1 MLRLESLAL
10 ELLEYKAAEY
20 RARRTVKGGN
30 QSLWNLVAMLTQERD
45 RLSAEERKRLDEATD
60 SLQAFSGSGGGAGGA
75 GVSAPATL
83 GELFLGGS
91 DEAVLETGDEPP
103 RPPDTPAER
112 EEHAVLQR
120 LARRVWWDDLEGFV
134 YQLATA
140 WRSQRDRYGARV
152 IFGTL
157 QNLERNANNPK
168 FATDV
173 NLKQFKVVTPIPP
186 LTDPL
191 VSLSDVDSLSE
202 IARDLINL
210 IMTLGQ
216 EGSPYPQL
224 ELPEAGALAYVRQ
237 AAMVVANDPYAG
249 KTAALDARLPSSQ
262 QLRMAISELT
272 KERLPEEER
281 SAQRRELE
289 RRLAEALSME
299 RNERQAF
306 QRDAAILQDVVHVT
320 FERLAEYLPTS
331 VGGRAGGAQL
341 EGGVLFGVNPALRAE
356 HIGPATTDVT
366 VRLVGPVRLSLQGHD
381 FAFSGVGAARTLF
394 VDGKAVDLDGSTVVH
409 IGHERLAVF
418 REGDYVHLR
427 LRDEG
432 RSLAVRL
439 AEALVVLHVLTS
451 PHREE
456 LLTIAK
462 VIANSVRGE
471 PQELVVQALSRA
483 NQLSL
488 RAPDRRQALDGLWR
502 GAARATDVDL
512 GSDVIATLVDKILD
526 AVSLDPGDLVGA
538 LERAGADETEFYT
551 LTGDPLTVDL
561 AGHKITVRQ
570 YRGRSKHSQES
581 LVAMLPGQ
589 VLGSFTDYL
598 LAPLGAG
605 TLMFVRG
612 DTELAVLH
620 LANAKLL
627 NTVA

>member
-10 ELLEYKAAEY
+10 ELLEYKAAEFRST
-20 RARRTVKGGN
+20 RAVKGGN
-30 QSLWNLVAMLTQERD
+30 QSLWNLIAKLSQERE
-45 RLSAEERKRLDEATD
+45 RLSSEERRRLDIVTD
-60 SLQAFSGSGGGAGGA
+60 SLQAFSDSHRGSSLPPSSLGDLFIGSQEDIMLAGG
-75 GVSAPATL
+75 
-83 GELFLGGS
+83 E
-91 DEAVLETGDEPP
+91 EPP

-112 EEHAVLQR
+112 EEHAVLLR
-120 LARRVWWDDLEGFV
+120 LARRVWWDDLDAFV
-134 YQLATA
+134 QQIATS
-140 WRSQRDRYGARV
+140 WRSQRDRYGPRL
-152 IFGTL
+152 IYGTL
-157 QNLERNANNPK
+157 QNLERNASRAN
-168 FATDV
+168 FGQDAA
-173 NLKQFKVVTPIPP
+173 LKHFRVVVPIPP

-191 VSLSDVDSLSE
+191 VSLSDVDSLAE
-202 IARDLINL
+202 IARDLLNL

-216 EGSPYPQL
+216 SGSPYPQL
-224 ELPEAGALAYVRQ
+224 ELPEAGAFAYVRQ
-237 AAMVVANDPYAG
+237 AAIAVANDPYAG
-249 KTAALDARLPSSQ
+249 KTAALDARLPSSK

-281 SAQRRELE
+281 AIQRRELE
-289 RRLAEALSME
+289 RRLSEALVME

-306 QRDAAILQDVVHVT
+306 QRDAAILQDVVHVF
-320 FERLAEYLPTS
+320 FERLADYLPTS

-381 FAFSGVGAARTLF
+381 FAFAGTGSARTLF
-394 VDGKAVDLDGSTVVH
+394 VDGKAVDLDGSTVVQL
-409 IGHERLAVF
+409 GHERLGVF

-427 LRDEG
+427 MRDEG
-432 RSLAVRL
+432 RSIAVRL

-451 PHREE
+451 PFREE
-456 LLTIAK
+456 LLTVAK

-471 PQELVVQALSRA
+471 PQDLIVQALARA
-483 NQLSL
+483 NQLSV

-502 GAARATDVDL
+502 GAARATGVDL
-512 GSDVIATLVDKILD
+512 GSEVITTLVDKIIDSLG
-526 AVSLDPGDLVGA
+526 LDPNDLPGA

-570 YRGRSKHSQES
+570 YRGRSKQSQES

-598 LAPLGAG
+598 LAPLGSG
-605 TLMFVRG
+605 TLLFVRG
-612 DTELAVLH
+612 DSDLAVLH
-620 LANAKLL
+620 LAKAKLH
-627 NTVA
+627 NTFA